1 MKKALSA
8 VLTFVLILSLI
19 PFQTYAQ
26 NDWPEW
32 EYWEE
37 THEIPYNQG
46 QQTIYEYTANDFDSA
61 TKAIAFEY
69 PREKGNLMVLSN
81 MGEEGLVLSPPEIR
95 LFNNETVVYVVTFT
109 QGYSYTIRFENYS
122 EDGAPY
128 TVKTYPWDDSMWPT
142 VTAGDT
148 KTVTIGPGNSSSYI
162 VTVPKS
168 GLYTLTTSRPEL
180 YAHITTL
187 PDMNIGFHSK
197 EYPQP
202 ASLGSFQDENG
213 IYICCY
219 YLEAGAQYGLEI
231 FGGEEEYTGTFTL
244 TAGAPNDDY
253 AILKDGNSMTLT
265 IEPHDNENMKYKTL
279 VFQAEHDGKYC
290 LYSDMT
296 HYCFLRDIS
305 GQSVEGVQYQ
315 DAYLRS
321 GCVYTLEKGQIYT
334 ITVHNYTEKTV
345 TDTVHM
351 VYFDSYKNAEIKI
364 LGQWGNSLSVGL
376 LADPPCVETEGVTWS
391 VSDPSVL
398 SIIGTFGASA
408 EMQILKEGTSEI
420 IATVGSTTVKMTFD
434 TTQKTPVMEEGK
446 TSYLYQM
453 GGAPYHSATFI
464 PAVSGTYKLH
474 LTPNSPFVRAGS
486 QKMFLHIVELA
497 YGLLY
502 ENRDLTG
509 TPVIELELVAGRE
522 YQLSVDSA
530 TDARFELVSATP
542 APTEPAPTEPAPTE
556 PVPTEPAPTEPTPT
570 DPAPTAPAPTE
581 PIATEPTPTAPVA
594 TEPAPT
600 DPKPTEPQATK
611 PQPTEPQGTMPGT
624 DVPIVDNTAN
634 LTNTILDQIS
644 NGDPKED
651 LVIDLTQLQAEN
663 VRAVSIS
670 GTALEAAANHGQA
683 LALKLDDA
691 ISLRLDTGVLQSLAQ
706 QAGGSD
712 IVLQAQRSSLKD
724 LNSAQQAALSN
735 LPVRTVFHVD
745 LTCGDTPIH
754 QLNGKALITIP
765 IPAGTSNEWL
775 VYYVDESGAMEQM
788 PIESMEKDY
797 LTIVTDHFSAFVL
810 VGIEPV
816 PDNAPSL
823 VIPLIIAAVLIAG
836 VVIFLIL
843 KKKKAS
849 A

>member
-32 EYWEE
+32 EDWEE
-37 THEIPYNQG
+37 THEIPYNQD
-46 QQTIYEYTANDFDSA
+46 QQIIYEYTATDFDSA
-61 TKAIAFEY
+61 TQTIAFEY

-81 MGEEGLVLSPPEIR
+81 MGEEGMVLSPPEIR

-109 QGYSYTIRFENYS
+109 EGYSYTLHFENYS
-122 EDGAPY
+122 EDGASY
-128 TVKTYPWDDSMWPT
+128 IVKTYPWDDSMWPI

-180 YAHITTL
+180 LADITTL
-187 PDMNIGFHSK
+187 PDMNASFHPK
-197 EYPQP
+197 AYPNP
-202 ASLGSFQDENG
+202 ASLGSFRDENG

-219 YLEAGAQYGLEI
+219 YLEAGAQYGLEV

-244 TAGAPNDDY
+244 TEGAPNDDY
-253 AILKDGNSMTLT
+253 AILQEGKPITLT
-265 IEPHDNENMKYKTL
+265 IVPHDNENMKYKTL
-279 VFQAEHDGKYC
+279 VFQAEHDGRYC

-296 HYCFLRDIS
+296 HSGSLRDLF
-305 GQSVEGVQYQ
+305 GQPVESVYYQ
-315 DAYLRS
+315 DAYLNA
-321 GCVYTLEKGQIYT
+321 GWVYTLKKGEYYI

-351 VYFDSYKNAEIKI
+351 VHFDSYKNAEIKI
-364 LGQWGNSLSVGL
+364 LGQWGNSLKVGL

-398 SIIGTFGASA
+398 SITGTFGSFI
-408 EMQILKEGTSEI
+408 ELDILKEGTSEI

-446 TSYLYQM
+446 TSYLYKM
-453 GGAPYHSATFI
+453 GGVDEAATFT

-474 LTPNSPFVRAGS
+474 LTPHSPFVRAGS

-556 PVPTEPAPTEPTPT
+556 PVPTEPAPTEPKPT

-611 PQPTEPQGTMPGT
+611 PQPTEPQGTAPGT
-624 DVPIVDNTAN
+624 DVPIVGNTAN
-634 LTNTILDQIS
+634 LTDTILDQIS

-651 LVIDLTQLQAEN
+651 LVIDLTQLQKED
-663 VRAVSIS
+663 VHAVSIS
-670 GTALEAAANHGQA
+670 GAALEAAANHAQA
-683 LALKLDDA
+683 LALKLNDA
-691 ISLRLDTGVLQSLAQ
+691 ISLHLDTDVLQSLAQ
-706 QAGGSD
+706 QAGGGD
-712 IVLQAQRSSLKD
+712 ILLQTQVSGLKD

-735 LPVRTVFHVD
+735 LPVHAVFHVD

-765 IPAGTSNEWL
+765 FTQEANTEWQ
-775 VYYVDESGAMEQM
+775 VYYVDEGGAMEQM
-788 PIESMEKDY
+788 PIESIENGR
-797 LTIVTDHFSAFVL
+797 LTIMTDHFSTFVL
-810 VGIEPV
+810 IGKEPV

-823 VIPLIIAAVLIAG
+823 VIPLIIAAVLIVG
-836 VVIFLIL
+836 VVVFLIL
-843 KKKKAS
+843 KKKKTA